1 MRLMVRILHITITLS
16 LLLIGCGSIIVSAA
30 NPNPSH
36 EITKWQMKWE
46 DETGNTGQ
54 EIPWSEGQQSWM
66 NVDSKKELPELPSGV
81 SSSWTR
87 ISLPDLS
94 YVSPSVYIDT
104 LYALHVR
111 VYVEDRLIFEE
122 NRKYIKDNYSLL
134 LPLSKEDNGKTLYI
148 WTETMQDRIGIKKSV
163 MIGEH
168 SQLINEYIENG
179 LSDVILGCAFFLV
192 AIVLFISA
200 LYINRDYFS
209 SVASLA
215 VVIAATGILSITYS
229 PSSIPFTINWGQ
241 LVTFA

>member
-1 MRLMVRILHITITLS
+1 
-16 LLLIGCGSIIVSAA
+16 
-30 NPNPSH
+30 
-36 EITKWQMKWE
+36 
-46 DETGNTGQ
+46 
-54 EIPWSEGQQSWM
+54 
-66 NVDSKKELPELPSGV
+66 
-81 SSSWTR
+81 
-87 ISLPDLS
+87 
-94 YVSPSVYIDT
+94 
-104 LYALHVR
+104 
-111 VYVEDRLIFEE
+111 
-122 NRKYIKDNYSLL
+122 
-134 LPLSKEDNGKTLYI
+134 
-148 WTETMQDRIGIKKSV
+148 

-229 PSSIPFTINWGQ
+229 PSSIPFIINWGQ